1 MGVEKEMISIYL
13 TILIALIILRI
24 FMTAIFMISGKKT
37 KLSDKER
44 VGFGVFWLI
53 ISIIT
58 TVLFIQ
64 EVIYP

>member
-1 MGVEKEMISIYL
+1 MISIYL

-24 FMTAIFMISGKKT
+24 FIMAIFMISRKKT

>member
-1 MGVEKEMISIYL
+1 VEKEMISIYL

-53 ISIIT
+53 VSVVTAI
-58 TVLFIQ
+58 LYLQ